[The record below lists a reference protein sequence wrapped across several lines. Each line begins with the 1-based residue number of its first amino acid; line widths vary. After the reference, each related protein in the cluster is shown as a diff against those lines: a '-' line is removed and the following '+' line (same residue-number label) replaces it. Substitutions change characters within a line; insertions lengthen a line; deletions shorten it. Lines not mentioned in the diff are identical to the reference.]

1 MTPLDQAYAAME
13 ADPED
18 ANARLRFYDRLAAAE
33 LFLMLSEEAQ
43 GDAISPE
50 VFETAE
56 GAFVLAFD
64 TEERLGSFSSR
75 IVPYAAL
82 SGRVLSTLLAQQG
95 LGLAL
100 NPDVAPSA
108 FLMPTE
114 AMQWLAATT
123 SESPEEMQAR
133 PRRLSTPVDL
143 PEALIDALSGR
154 LASVGALARR
164 AWLAGVEYEGGGRG
178 HLLGIAGAEA
188 FAHAALSRTVQE
200 ALVFSG
206 LEAGALDV
214 VFLSDSDTLAAELA
228 RVGLRFDIPQPAA
241 EQRPSAP
248 GMNPDS
254 PPRLR

>member
-1 MTPLDQAYAAME
+1 MTPLDQAHAAME

-18 ANARLRFYDRLAAAE
+18 AQARLRFYDRLAAAE

-43 GDAISPE
+43 GDSISPE
-50 VFETAE
+50 VFETGE

-64 TEERLGSFSSR
+64 TEERLGGFSGK

-82 SGRVLSTLLAQQG
+82 SGRVLAGLLAQQG

-100 NPDVAPSA
+100 NPEVAPSA
-108 FLMPTE
+108 FLMPAD
-114 AMQWLAATT
+114 AMRWLAETT
-123 SESPEEMQAR
+123 SETPEEMQAC
-133 PRRLSTPVDL
+133 PRRLATPVDL

-214 VFLSDSDTLAAELA
+214 VFLSDSDPLAAELA
-228 RVGLRFDIPQPAA
+228 RVGLRFDIPEPVA
-241 EQRPSAP
+241 EQGPSAP
-248 GMNPDS
+248 GMDPKS